1 VGKIA
6 KIAGWTGVLLAY
18 VWVAGVRNIPE
29 AKRRKR
35 RARLKEGLTKYG

>member
-18 VWVAGVRNIPE
+18 VWVAGVRNV
-29 AKRRKR
+29 AQVKRQKSLRK
-35 RARLKEGLTKYG
+35 ALDKQG